1 MRKLNITQKDI
12 VVLGGGIAGLA
23 AAVKSGRMGAR
34 VLLLERYPFIGGMAT
49 AGMVSPFMRYST
61 DEHVLVKGI
70 FEELQSVMNEQQGML
85 ENGFRADVFRFAA
98 RTLLEQ
104 AGVEV
109 WTQAELTGVK
119 RHSRKIESLEV
130 LHGNYLKQVQA
141 NYFIDTSGDA
151 QLAHLAQLPTLQ
163 GREDTAVSQTM
174 TLFFRMGGIDFQ
186 PIQEQVLNDP
196 DNFFAWVNP
205 QPDATGIVSI
215 AGFFKEA
222 KIAQEQKRLDET
234 IDYIFFNSLPGKGEA
249 SFNTTAVNEFSSIR
263 SEDLTQA
270 EFLANHQV
278 HQVVDMLKKDI
289 QGFENAYLIET
300 ATQIGVRESRRI
312 VGDVVLQAVSIRSGE
327 KFADKIARGCYGV
340 DIHGNTGEDDI
351 MEELAED
358 TWYDVPRGTLIARD
372 ADNLLAAGR
381 CLSASFEAH
390 GALRIMPTSTATGEA
405 CGAWAALAQ
414 KQSSTLRD
422 VKIESLQAQIT
433 HNIEA

>member
-1 MRKLNITQKDI
+1 LIVTQKDI

-23 AAVKSGRMGAR
+23 AAVKAGRMGAR

-61 DEHVLVKGI
+61 AEHVLVRGI
-70 FEELQSVMNEQQGML
+70 FEDLQFEMNAHQGML
-85 ENGFRADVFRFAA
+85 ENGFRADIFRFAA
-98 RTLLEQ
+98 RTLLEN

-109 WTQAELTGVK
+109 WTQTELIGVNTQG
-119 RHSRKIESLEV
+119 RVIESLEV
-130 LHGNYLKQVQA
+130 LHGNHPKRVLA
-141 NYFIDTSGDA
+141 THFIDTSGDA
-151 QLAHLAQLPTLQ
+151 QLANLAQFPTLQ

-174 TLFFRMGGIDFQ
+174 TLFFRMGGIDFN
-186 PIQEQVLNDP
+186 PILEQVRSHP
-196 DNFFAWVNP
+196 DNFFAWVDP
-205 QPDATGIVSI
+205 SPDSTGIVSI

-249 SFNTTAVNEFSSIR
+249 SFNTTAINEFSSIR

-278 HQVVDMLKKDI
+278 HQVVDMLIADI
-289 QGFENAYLIET
+289 KGFQNAYLIET

-312 VGDVVLQAVSIRSGE
+312 VGDVVLQAHSIRSGE
-327 KFADKIARGCYGV
+327 KFPDKIARGCYGV

-358 TWYDVPRGTLIARD
+358 MWYDVPRGTLIARD

-390 GALRIMPTSTATGEA
+390 GALRIMPTSAATGEA
-405 CGAWAALAQ
+405 CGAWAALALQ
-414 KQSSTLRD
+414 QSSTLRAVPAD
-422 VKIESLQAQIT
+422 DLQKFIT

>member
-1 MRKLNITQKDI
+1 
-12 VVLGGGIAGLA
+12 
-23 AAVKSGRMGAR
+23 MGAR

-61 DEHVLVKGI
+61 NEHVLVRGI
-70 FEELQSVMNEQQGML
+70 FDDLQDIMKNEQGML
-85 ENGFRADVFRFAA
+85 ENGFRADIFRFAA
-98 RTLLEQ
+98 RTLLEN

-109 WTQAELTGVK
+109 WTQAELIGVTK
-119 RHSRKIESLEV
+119 NSRMIESLQV
-130 LHGNYLKQVQA
+130 LHGNHLKEVKGK
-141 NYFIDTSGDA
+141 YFIDTSGDA
-151 QLAHLAQLPTLQ
+151 QLAHLAKLPTQQ
-163 GREDTAVSQTM
+163 GREETAVSQSM
-174 TLFFRMGGIDFQ
+174 TLFFRMGGIDFT
-186 PIQEQVLNDP
+186 PIQEKVLNDP
-196 DNFFAWVNP
+196 VNFFEWVNP
-205 QPDATGIVSI
+205 TPDPTGIVSI

-222 KIAQEQKRLDET
+222 KKAQAEKRLDES

-278 HQVVDMLKKDI
+278 HQVVDLLKTDI

-312 VGDVVLQAVSIRSGE
+312 VGDLVLQASSIRTGE
-327 KFADKIARGCYGV
+327 KFPDKIARGCYGV
-340 DIHGNTGEDDI
+340 DIHGNTGESDI

-358 TWYDVPRGTLIARD
+358 MWYDIPRSTLIAKD
-372 ADNLLAAGR
+372 ADNLLAAGH

-390 GALRIMPTSTATGEA
+390 GALRIMPTSAATGEA

-414 KQSSTLRD
+414 RRGISLREVD
-422 VKIESLQAQIT
+422 IRSLQDEIT
-433 HNIEA
+433 HNIGEHPDE